1 MTEQPPSPSRKAKR
15 DEEPGGRKSLF
26 ARFLAFVEWLGNLLP
41 HPVTLFALIA
51 ILIVL
56 VSGLCGVLGASRSTT
71 PVPPA
76 RRGVIR
82 AA

>member
-51 ILIVL
+51 ILT
-56 VSGLCGVLGASRSTT
+56 SRSTT